1 MYTCRSLKIQL
12 ARETTFN
19 PPALSISSL
28 FLGLHSAKLEAEGG
42 LGQEYL
48 VLAQEFYSLCVLGA
62 VQDYLA
68 NVALIS
74 HLS

>member
-12 ARETTFN
+12 ARETTLT
-19 PPALSISSL
+19 LSISSL

-68 NVALIS
+68 KVALIS